1 MSASWLPCCARC
13 GEGVELGEQVSTM
26 GPPRPWMPTGYGSG
40 VGFRTSVVVH
50 AKCKPLY
57 ETLQDIDEAFDARP
71 AR

>member
-1 MSASWLPCCARC
+1 
-13 GEGVELGEQVSTM
+13 M